1 MSGIGNYTKL
11 LRNGDLTDLSLLTR
25 WKVVKKMVVVM
36 KMKMMWLCVK
46 AEETVCKD
54 PDAGKIWD
62 PCVWAK
68 VAQ

>member
-1 MSGIGNYTKL
+1 MSGIGNYTEL

-46 AEETVCKD
+46 AAACKD